1 MIKLVISKVNCQ
13 IEFCKMT
20 SSITDLILSNAI
32 VHPILSVASTFNR
45 MFYIKAMLDDPE
57 KQKKS

>member
-1 MIKLVISKVNCQ
+1 
-13 IEFCKMT
+13 MT